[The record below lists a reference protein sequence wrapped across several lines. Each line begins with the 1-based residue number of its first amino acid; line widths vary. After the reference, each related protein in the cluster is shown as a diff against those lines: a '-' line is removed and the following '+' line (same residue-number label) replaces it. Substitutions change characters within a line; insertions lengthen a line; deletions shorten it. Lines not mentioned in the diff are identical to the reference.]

1 MSDKPS
7 KFNMHLGDQLTLSDG
22 LYEEMYSVINKYDDV
37 MTAVGV
43 LGVLDA
49 IKFEIMMS
57 MFFEEVEDD
66 EDDPE
71 TEDED

>member
-1 MSDKPS
+1 MSDKPQKLS
-7 KFNMHLGDQLTLSDG
+7 LNLGDQLTLSDG
-22 LYEEMYSVINKYDDV
+22 LYEELYAVLNKYDDV

-49 IKFEIMMS
+49 IKFEMMMS

-66 EDDPE
+66 EDGTE
-71 TEDED
+71 TED

>member
-22 LYEEMYSVINKYDDV
+22 LYEEMYAVINKYDDV

-49 IKFEIMMS
+49 IKFEIMVS
-57 MFFEEVEDD
+57 MFFDEVEDD
-66 EDDPE
+66 EDGTE
-71 TEDED
+71 TED